1 MQFTLSDHPQ
11 WQLHAQFYPPLLRPA
26 TAKKFL
32 VGFEMLVEPQRDLTA
47 ESAAERLREL
57 PKTHYKGSI

>member
-26 TAKKFL
+26 TAKNPGG
-32 VGFEMLVEPQRDLTA
+32 V
-47 ESAAERLREL
+47 
-57 PKTHYKGSI
+57 